1 MKANNEL
8 DKNRE
13 FMHFCDNMK
22 GLKIIKAGREIS
34 KAAAFWA
41 GMHSTQI
48 KNRKIPGVIAL
59 PR

>member
-1 MKANNEL
+1 MEKNNE
-8 DKNRE
+8 KNTE

-22 GLKIIKAGREIS
+22 GLKIIKAGKEIS

-41 GMHSTQI
+41 GLRSYQI
-48 KNRKIPGVIAL
+48 KGGYIKGVISL